1 MVRTRMVVSEI
12 HRHRGVKRHP
22 ETGAYQPHEVHT
34 VTLHACDGEPLNDHV
49 RSATSPF
56 GRLELAVSD
65 QEMPDFFEV
74 GKAYFLDLSPAE

>member
-1 MVRTRMVVSEI
+1 MVRTKMVVSEI

-34 VTLHACDGEPLNDHV
+34 VTLHACEGEPLGGQACPTAN
-49 RSATSPF
+49 PF
-56 GRLELAVSD
+56 GRLELAKSN
-65 QEMPDFFEV
+65 QELPDFFEV